1 MKLRNILV
9 SVSLLL
15 TAANTQAQT
24 VYAGEQT
31 IDKQVYKG
39 LFLTI
44 PLSDKQVEKDWE
56 EYIKSFGRSSSSRGT
71 YRITTADMKDISAE
85 PVNFTSQV
93 KGNKKS
99 TTVFTAYDLGGGNY
113 VSAGN
118 GNYDAADK
126 MLKDFAA
133 KSLYNDEVRVAE
145 EGFNESQKNHQKM
158 VKKGETLARDI
169 ENNKKEKEKLLRKI
183 DENAKELEQL
193 LKDVETNKVDQTTAS
208 TDMDNKRKNVE
219 TVKAKKQ

>member
-1 MKLRNILV
+1 MNFRNILL
-9 SVSLLL
+9 SISLLL
-15 TAANTQAQT
+15 VVMNTQAQT

-31 IDKQVYKG
+31 IDKQLYKG

-44 PLSDKQVEKDWE
+44 PLSDKQVEKEWE
-56 EYIKSFGRSSSSRGT
+56 EFVKPFGRISTSRGT
-71 YRITTADMKDISAE
+71 YRITTADIKDISAE
-85 PVNFTSQV
+85 PINFTSQI

-126 MLKDFAA
+126 LLKDFAA
-133 KSLYNDEVRVAE
+133 RALFNDEVRVAE
-145 EGFNESQKNHQKM
+145 EGFTESQKNHQKM
-158 VKKGETLARDI
+158 VRKGETLARDI
-169 ENNKKEKEKLLRKI
+169 ENNRKEKERLQRKI
-183 DENAKELEQL
+183 EENAKELEQL
-193 LKDVETNKVDQTTAS
+193 LKDTETNKVDQTTAQ

>member
-1 MKLRNILV
+1 MNFRN
-9 SVSLLL
+9 LLAGISIAL
-15 TAANTQAQT
+15 MAANVQAQT

-39 LFLTI
+39 LFLTL
-44 PLSDKQVEKDWE
+44 PLGDRQVEKEWE
-56 EYIKSFGRSSSSRGT
+56 EFVKPFGRAASSRGT
-71 YRITTADMKDISAE
+71 YRITTADMKTISVE

-99 TTVFTAYDLGGGNY
+99 TTIFTAYDLGGGNY

-126 MLKDFAA
+126 LLKDFAV
-133 KSLYNDEVRVAE
+133 KTLFNDEMRVAE

-158 VKKGETLARDI
+158 TRKGETLARDI
-169 ENNKKEKEKLLRKI
+169 DNNKKEKDRLLRKI
-183 DENAKELEQL
+183 DENAREMEQY
-193 LKDVETNKVDQTTAS
+193 LKDVETNKTDQTTAQ

>member
-1 MKLRNILV
+1 MLV

-15 TAANTQAQT
+15 TAATTQAQT

-56 EYIKSFGRSSSSRGT
+56 EYIKSYGRSSSSRGT
-71 YRITTADMKDISAE
+71 YRITTADMKDVSAE

-99 TTVFTAYDLGGGNY
+99 TTIFTAYDLGGGNY

-126 MLKDFAA
+126 LLKDFAA
-133 KSLYNDEVRVAE
+133 KSLFNDEVRVAE
-145 EGFNESQKNHQKM
+145 DGFNESQKNHQKM
-158 VKKGETLARDI
+158 VKKGETLTRDI
-169 ENNKKEKEKLLRKI
+169 ENNKKEKERLLRKI
-183 DENAKELEQL
+183 DENTKELEQL
-193 LKDVETNKVDQTTAS
+193 LKDVETNKLDQTTAS